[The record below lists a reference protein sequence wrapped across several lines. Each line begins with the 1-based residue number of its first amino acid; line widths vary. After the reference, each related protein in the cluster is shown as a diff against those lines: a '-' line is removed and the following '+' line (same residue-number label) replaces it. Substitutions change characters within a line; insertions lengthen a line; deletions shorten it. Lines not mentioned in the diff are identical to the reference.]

1 MAEVLAVG
9 GGAGAVLWNWHAPG
23 LWNRF
28 CVELVRVLAG
38 RAGLSE
44 REWRELVQVAYAKV
58 AEFQARGL
66 VHFHA
71 IVRLDGAKD
80 RAMPPGVA
88 VSADELAAAIRGP
101 RDADW

>member
-1 MAEVLAVG
+1 VELARP
-9 GGAGAVLWNWHAPG
+9 A

-28 CVELVRVLAG
+28 MVELVRVLAG

-44 REWRELVQVAYAKV
+44 REWRQRARVAYTKV

-71 IVRLDGAKD
+71 IVRLDGAQD
-80 RAMPPGVA
+80 RATAPA
-88 VSADELAAAIRGP
+88 
-101 RDADW
+101 